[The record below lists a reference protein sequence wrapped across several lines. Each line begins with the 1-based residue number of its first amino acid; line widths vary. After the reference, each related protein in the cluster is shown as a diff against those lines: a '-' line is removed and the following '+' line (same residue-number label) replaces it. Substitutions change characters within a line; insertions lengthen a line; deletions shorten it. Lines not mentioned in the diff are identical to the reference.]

1 MKINGLFQCGM
12 LLLPVSFGQFGTSS
26 VDLCSTL
33 LLGLSK
39 GGGGL
44 LKIGVCEQVGSLKHH
59 LLAQARVCVVSSPS
73 SERNLG
79 W

>member
-1 MKINGLFQCGM
+1 MVFFNVECCFYQF
-12 LLLPVSFGQFGTSS
+12 LLVSLEPLQWIC
-26 VDLCSTL
+26 VARCYWVYL
-33 LLGLSK
+33 K
-39 GGGGL
+39 GGGL